1 MRILLALTPLTQFNT
16 PYPSTAYLMSY
27 LAKIGH
33 DIHQTDL
40 GLELILKIFSTE
52 GLKKVTAII
61 KKRKKRNEL
70 LDFYLD
76 AAPDYEKTIDDV
88 ISFLQTNESPLIKKM
103 AKRKLL
109 PEGPRFIP
117 LDENQGGML
126 DLFYGLNELDRA
138 KHIASLYLD
147 DLADIIREGV
157 DEDFGFSRYAEKISL
172 SLTSF
177 TPLLERL
184 EKKTLLDEWIS
195 DLTREALK
203 KYNPEVFG
211 LSVPF
216 PGNLLGAL
224 RIAKTI
230 KEEAPHVKIVMGGG
244 YVNTELR
251 SLSDPR
257 LFDLVDYLTFDDG
270 EVPLEHL
277 LSYIQNGSGE
287 LLRTMFRVDEKVV
300 LHSNPTLHDVKFKNL
315 DAPSYR
321 GLDMKRYVSMM
332 ETINPMQRLWSD
344 GRWNKMILAHGC
356 YWKKCTFCD
365 VSLDYIGRYESDT
378 AVGVVDK
385 MEQIMKETGVDGF
398 HFVDEAAP
406 PTLLKSMSLE
416 IIKRGLKVRWW
427 GNLRFDPY
435 FTADVTKLMSDAGC
449 IAVTG
454 GIEVA
459 SDRVLKLIDKG
470 ISIEKVSQ
478 VTKNFKNAGIFVHA
492 YLMYGFPTQ
501 TMQETIDSLEV
512 VRTLF
517 KKQYLSS
524 AYWHRFALT
533 THSPVGKNPDK
544 FNVKITQAPTPK
556 EGLFALNEIPYT
568 EETFTDHD
576 GLGVGLRRAL
586 YNYMLGIGLD
596 MDIREWFDVKVPKPT
611 KMDHLS

>member
-1 MRILLALTPLTQFNT
+1 MRLLLAISPLTQFNT
-16 PYPSTAYLMSY
+16 PYPSTAYLTSY
-27 LAKIGH
+27 LAKRGH
-33 DIHQTDL
+33 EVSQTDL
-40 GLELILKIFSTE
+40 SLELILKIFSAE
-52 GLKKVTAII
+52 GLKKITSQI
-61 KKRKKRNEL
+61 KKVKRRNEL
-70 LDFYLD
+70 LEFYLD
-76 AAPDYEKTIDDV
+76 AASEYEKTVGEV
-88 ISFLQTNESPLIKKM
+88 ISFLQTDESPVVKKI
-103 AKRKLL
+103 AKRKYL

-126 DLFYGLNELDRA
+126 DLFYGLNEKDRA

-147 DLADIIREGV
+147 DLADVIQQGI

-177 TPLLERL
+177 SPLLKRL
-184 EKKTLLDEWIS
+184 EKKTLIDEWIRE
-195 DLTREALK
+195 LTLEALK
-203 KYNPEVFG
+203 KFNPDVFG

-224 RIAKTI
+224 RIAETI
-230 KEEAPHVKIVMGGG
+230 KTEAPGVTVVMGGG

-257 LFDLVDYLTFDDG
+257 LFDLVDYITFDDG
-270 EVPLEHL
+270 EVPLAKLLDHL
-277 LSYIQNGSGE
+277 RSGTGDF
-287 LLRTMFRVDEKVV
+287 LRTMFRIDGKVV
-300 LHSNPTLHDVKFKNL
+300 LHSNPALHDEKFKNL

-321 GLDMKRYVSMM
+321 GLEMKRYVSMM

-378 AVGVVDK
+378 ATGVVDK
-385 MEQIMKETGVDGF
+385 MEAVMKETGVTGF

-416 IIKRGLKVRWW
+416 IIKRGLKVQWW

-435 FTADVTKLMSDAGC
+435 FTEDVTKLMREAGC

-470 ISIEKVSQ
+470 ISIQKVAQ
-478 VTKNFKNAGIFVHA
+478 VTKNFKSAGIFVHA

-501 TMQETIDSLEV
+501 TVQETIDSLEV

-517 KKQYLSS
+517 KKNYLSS

-533 THSPVGKNPDK
+533 AHSPVGKSPEK
-544 FNVKITQAPTPK
+544 FNVKLDPLQIPE
-556 EGLFALNEIPYT
+556 EGLFALNEITYT
-568 EETFTDHD
+568 EQNFVDHD
-576 GLGVGLRRAL
+576 ELGVGLRRAL

-596 MDIREWFDVKVPKPT
+596 MDVREWFDVKVPKP
-611 KMDHLS
+611 KVENFL

>member
-1 MRILLALTPLTQFNT
+1 MRLLLTLPPLTQFNT
-16 PYPSTAYLMSY
+16 PYPSTAYLTSY
-27 LAKIGH
+27 LEKLGH
-33 DIHQTDL
+33 DVHQMDM
-40 GLELILKIFSTE
+40 GLELILKIFSQE
-52 GLKKVTAII
+52 GLKKITEAV
-61 KKRKKRNEL
+61 KKSKKSNEL

-76 AAPDYEKTIDDV
+76 AAPEYINTVQEV
-88 ISFLQTNESPLIKKM
+88 ISFLQTHQSAHVTALAAREF
-103 AKRKLL
+103 L

-117 LDENQGGML
+117 LDDNQGGML
-126 DLFYGLNELDRA
+126 DLFHELDETDKA

-147 DLADIIREGV
+147 DLADVIREGV

-177 TPLLERL
+177 SPLLKRL
-184 EKKTLLDEWIS
+184 QKKTLLDEWIT
-195 DLTREALK
+195 DITREALK
-203 KYNPEVFG
+203 KYDPEVIG

-224 RIAKTI
+224 RIAETTK
-230 KEEAPHVKIVMGGG
+230 KEKPSVKVLMGGG

-251 SLSDPR
+251 NLTDPR
-257 LFDLVDYLTFDDG
+257 PFDFVDFLTFDDG

-277 LSYIQNGSGE
+277 LNYIEKGSGE
-287 LLRTMFRVDEKVV
+287 LLRTMFRVDGKVV
-300 LHSNPTLHDVKFKNL
+300 LHSNPSLHDVKFKNL

-321 GLDMKRYVSMM
+321 GLDMNRYVSMM

-365 VSLDYIGRYESDT
+365 VSLDYIGRYEADNALSI
-378 AVGVVDK
+378 VDK
-385 MEQIMKETGVDGF
+385 MEKVMKETGVNGF

-406 PTLLKSMSLE
+406 PTLLKAMSLE
-416 IIKRGLKVRWW
+416 IIKRSLKVKWW

-435 FTADVTKLMSDAGC
+435 FTKEVTELMKEAGC

-459 SDRVLKLIDKG
+459 SERVLKLIDKG
-470 ISIEKVSQ
+470 ISLTKVAE
-478 VTKNFKNAGIFVHA
+478 VTKNFKESDIFVHA

-501 TMQETIDSLEV
+501 TVQETIDSLEV
-512 VRTLF
+512 VRNLF

-533 THSPVGKNPDK
+533 VHSPIGKNPQKYDIRLAP
-544 FNVKITQAPTPK
+544 VKTPR

-568 EETFTDHD
+568 EGKFVDHD
-576 GLGVGLRRAL
+576 QLGIGLRRAL
-586 YNYMLGIGLD
+586 YNYMLGLGLE
-596 MDIREWFDVKVPKPT
+596 MDVRDWFDMRVPKPKVDIT
-611 KMDHLS
+611 F

>member
-1 MRILLALTPLTQFNT
+1 MKLLLAITPLTQFNT
-16 PYPSTAYLMSY
+16 PYPSTAYLTSY
-27 LAKIGH
+27 LSKKGH
-33 DIHQTDL
+33 DVQQVDL
-40 GLELILKIFSTE
+40 SLELILKIFSAS
-52 GLKKVTAII
+52 GLKEITAKI
-61 KKRKKRNEL
+61 KKIKRRNEL

-76 AAPDYEKTIDDV
+76 AASEYEKTVDEV
-88 ISFLQTNESPLIKKM
+88 ISFLQTNESAVVRKI
-103 AKRKLL
+103 AKRKFL

-126 DLFYGLNELDRA
+126 DLFYGLNEVDRA
-138 KHIASLYLD
+138 KHVASLYLD
-147 DLADIIREGV
+147 DLADIIRLGV

-184 EKKTLLDEWIS
+184 KKKTLLDTWIEE
-195 DLTREALK
+195 LTKEALK
-203 KYNPEVFG
+203 KYHPKAFG

-224 RIAKTI
+224 RIAQTI
-230 KEEAPHVKIVMGGG
+230 KAEAPEVKVIMGGG

-251 SLSDPR
+251 NLSDAR
-257 LFDLVDYLTFDDG
+257 LFDLVDFITFDDG
-270 EVPLEHL
+270 EVPLENL
-277 LSYIQNGSGE
+277 LNYLQSGSGE
-287 LLRTMFRVDEKVV
+287 LLRTMFRVDGKVV
-300 LHSNPTLHDVKFKNL
+300 LHSNPALHDVKFKNL

-378 AVGVVDK
+378 ATGVVDK
-385 MEQIMKETGVDGF
+385 MELIMKETGVTGF

-406 PTLLKSMSLE
+406 PNLLKMMSIE
-416 IIKRGLKVRWW
+416 IIKRGLKVQWW

-435 FTADVTKLMSDAGC
+435 FTEDVTKLMSEAGC

-470 ISIEKVSQ
+470 ISIDKVAQ
-478 VTKNFKNAGIFVHA
+478 VTKNFKDAGIFVHA

-501 TMQETIDSLEV
+501 TEQETIDSLEV
-512 VRTLF
+512 VRNLF

-544 FNVKITQAPTPK
+544 FNVKLTPVVTPS

-568 EETFTDHD
+568 EDNFVDHD
-576 GLGVGLRRAL
+576 ELGIGLRRAL

-596 MDIREWFDVKVPKPT
+596 MDIREWFDVKVPKP
-611 KMDHLS
+611 KVQLNF

>member
-1 MRILLALTPLTQFNT
+1 MRVLLALSPLTQFNT
-16 PYPSTAYLMSY
+16 PYPSTAYLTSY
-27 LAKIGH
+27 LAKCGH
-33 DIHQTDL
+33 DVQQIDL
-40 GLELILKIFSTE
+40 GLELILKIFSQE
-52 GLKKVTAII
+52 GLQKVTEQI
-61 KKRKKRNEL
+61 KKIKRRNEL
-70 LDFYLD
+70 LEFYLD
-76 AAPDYEKTIDDV
+76 ASSDYQKTIADV
-88 ISFLQTNESPLIKKM
+88 ISFLQTNESPFIKKM
-103 AKRKLL
+103 SKRKYL

-117 LDENQGGML
+117 LDENQGGVL
-126 DLFYGLNELDRA
+126 DLFYGLNEIDRA

-147 DLADIIREGV
+147 DLADVIREGI

-172 SLTSF
+172 ALTSF
-177 TPLLERL
+177 SPLLKRL
-184 EKKTLLDEWIS
+184 EKRTLLDQWIS
-195 DLTREALK
+195 DLTKETLK
-203 KYNPEVFG
+203 KYTPEVFG

-224 RIAKTI
+224 RIAQVI
-230 KEEAPHVKIVMGGG
+230 KEVAPEVKVVMGGG

-277 LSYIQNGSGE
+277 LNFIQNGKGE
-287 LLRTMFRVDEKVV
+287 LLRTMFRVGGKVV
-300 LHSNPTLHDVKFKNL
+300 LHSNPELHDVKFKNL

-321 GLDMKRYVSMM
+321 GLDMKRYISMM

-378 AVGVVDK
+378 ATGVVDK
-385 MEQIMKETGVDGF
+385 MEQIMKETGVTGF

-416 IIKRGLKVRWW
+416 IIKRGLKIQWW

-435 FTADVTKLMSDAGC
+435 FTQEVTTLMSEAGC

-470 ISIEKVSQ
+470 ISIDKVAQ
-478 VTKNFKNAGIFVHA
+478 VTKNFKDAGIFVHA

-501 TMQETIDSLEV
+501 TIQETIDSLEV
-512 VRTLF
+512 VRSLF
-517 KKQYLSS
+517 KKNYVSS

-533 THSPVGKNPDK
+533 AHSPVGKNPDK
-544 FNVKITQAPTPK
+544 FNVKLTPAQTPR
-556 EGLFALNEIPYT
+556 EGLFALNEIPYI
-568 EETFTDHD
+568 EDIFVDHD
-576 GLGVGLRRAL
+576 VLGIGLRRAL

-596 MDIREWFDVKVPKPT
+596 MDIREWFDVKVPRPKV
-611 KMDHLS
+611 DINF